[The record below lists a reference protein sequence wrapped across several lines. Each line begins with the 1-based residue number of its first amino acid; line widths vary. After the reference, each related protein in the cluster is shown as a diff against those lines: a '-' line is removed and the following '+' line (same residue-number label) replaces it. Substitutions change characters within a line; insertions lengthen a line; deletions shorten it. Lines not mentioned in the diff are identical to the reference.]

1 MFYNILIAYII
12 TFNLIDIYATLWFIN
27 NSLAVEANPL
37 MFQALEYGSGFFV
50 CAKLVLVIGGCY
62 ILGKNKDKKIA
73 RYSILIAFVIYLA
86 LMLYFWFNLAS
97 VI

>member
-27 NSLAVEANPL
+27 NSLAIEANPL
-37 MFQALEYGSGFFV
+37 MFQALEYGAGFFV
-50 CAKLVLVIGGCY
+50 CAKLILVIGGCY

-73 RYSILIAFVIYLA
+73 RHSILAAFVVYLV
-86 LMLYFWFNLAS
+86 LMLYFWFNL
-97 VI
+97 VLMI